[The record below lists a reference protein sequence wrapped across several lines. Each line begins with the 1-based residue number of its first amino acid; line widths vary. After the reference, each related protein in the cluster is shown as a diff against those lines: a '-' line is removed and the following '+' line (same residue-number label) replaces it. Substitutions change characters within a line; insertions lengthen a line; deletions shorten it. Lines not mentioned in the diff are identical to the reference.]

1 MEMLYKYLSSEEFT
15 SKIAMMVDV
24 FSNLKA

>member
-15 SKIAMMVDV
+15 SKIGMMVDV
-24 FSNLKA
+24 FSQLKV